1 MKEII
6 KRLDHRSG
14 LINSNTDYIVTC
26 IKDITSIISNTINSG
41 NKLMFC
47 GNGGSAAESQH
58 MAAEYC
64 ATLNHKN
71 FRSGMAAISLT
82 VDTSFITAWSN
93 DFGYLEV
100 FSRQIE
106 TLGKPGDVLI
116 CYSTSG
122 TSRNIAK
129 AASVAKSMDI
139 KVILFTGE
147 KQDIEIKNDCD
158 YVFHAPSSNTA
169 FIQELHTIL
178 GHEVCLGVENG
189 IPKNKQ

>member
-1 MKEII
+1 MSII
-6 KRLDHRSG
+6 KRLETRIS
-14 LINSNTDYIVTC
+14 LINSSMELIEKSVDTISSM
-26 IKDITSIISNTINSG
+26 IQKSISNNGKI
-41 NKLMFC
+41 MFC

-71 FRSGMAAISLT
+71 FRSGIPALSLT

-106 TLGKPGDVLI
+106 TIGNNGDILI

-122 TSRNIAK
+122 SSKNIVQAAK
-129 AASVAKSMDI
+129 MAKSIDI
-139 KVILFTGE
+139 KVVLFTGNN
-147 KQDIEIKNDCD
+147 QDIGIKQYCD
-158 YVFHAPSSNTA
+158 YVFHAPSLNTA
-169 FIQELHTIL
+169 FIQEIHTIL
-178 GHEVCLGVENG
+178 GHEVCLAVENKLK
-189 IPKNKQ
+189 I

>member
-1 MKEII
+1 MNIEERLNLRTELI
-6 KRLDHRSG
+6 KSNTKMI
-14 LINSNTDYIVTC
+14 INSIEE
-26 IKDITSIISNTINSG
+26 ITNVISESLKRN

-71 FRSGMAAISLT
+71 FRTGFAAISLT

-93 DFGYLEV
+93 DFGYTDI

-106 TLGKPGDVLI
+106 TLGNTGDVLI

-122 TSRNIAK
+122 TSKNILSAIRKAK
-129 AASVAKSMDI
+129 ALNI
-139 KVILFTGE
+139 KVVLFTGKNE
-147 KQDIEIKNDCD
+147 DIKIKDDCD
-158 YVFHAPSSNTA
+158 YVFYAPSLNTA
-169 FIQELHTIL
+169 LIQELHTIV
-178 GHEVCLGVENG
+178 GHEVCLNVEG
-189 IPKNKQ
+189 RMKLS

>member
-1 MKEII
+1 MSVT
-6 KRLDHRSG
+6 KRIESRLS
-14 LINSNTDYIVTC
+14 LISSSVKLIEESVEA
-26 IKDITSIISNTINSG
+26 IGSIIQESISNNGKI
-41 NKLMFC
+41 MFC

-71 FRSGMAAISLT
+71 FRSGIAAISLT

-93 DFGYLEV
+93 DFGYLDV
-100 FSRQIE
+100 FARQIE
-106 TLGKPGDVLI
+106 TLGKSGGVLI

-122 TSRNIAK
+122 TSKNIVK

-139 KVILFTGE
+139 SVILFTGE
-147 KQDIEIKNDCD
+147 KQNIEIINDCD

-178 GHEVCLGVENG
+178 GHEICLSVENG
-189 IPKNKQ
+189 ISKK

>member
-1 MKEII
+1 MSIT
-6 KRLDHRSG
+6 KRLETRLS
-14 LINSNTDYIVTC
+14 LISSSMELIEESVEV
-26 IKDITSIISNTINSG
+26 ISSIIQKSISTNGKI
-41 NKLMFC
+41 MFC

-71 FRSGMAAISLT
+71 FRSGIAALSLT

-106 TLGKPGDVLI
+106 TLGNEGDTLI

-122 TSRNIAK
+122 TSKNIIQ
-129 AASVAKSMDI
+129 AASMAKSLGI
-139 KVILFTGE
+139 KVVLFTGE
-147 KQDIEIKNDCD
+147 NKDLEIRDYCD
-158 YVFHAPSSNTA
+158 YIFHVPSLNTA
-169 FIQELHTIL
+169 FIQEMHTIL
-178 GHEVCLGVENG
+178 GHEVCLSVEKKID
-189 IPKNKQ
+189 IPS

>member
-1 MKEII
+1 MSII
-6 KRLDHRSG
+6 KRLETRLSLISSSMELIERSTEV
-14 LINSNTDYIVTC
+14 IS
-26 IKDITSIISNTINSG
+26 SIIQESISNNGKI
-41 NKLMFC
+41 MFC

-71 FRSGMAAISLT
+71 FRSGIAALSLT

-106 TLGKPGDVLI
+106 TLGNEGDTLI

-122 TSRNIAK
+122 TSKNIIQ
-129 AASVAKSMDI
+129 AAIKAKSLGI
-139 KVILFTGE
+139 KVVLFTGE
-147 KQDIEIKNDCD
+147 NKDIEIRDYCD
-158 YVFHAPSSNTA
+158 YIFHAPSLNTA
-169 FIQELHTIL
+169 FIQEMHTIL
-178 GHEVCLGVENG
+178 GHEVCLNVEDNWTT
-189 IPKNKQ
+189 KEL

>member
-1 MKEII
+1 MSII
-6 KRLDHRSG
+6 KRLETRIS
-14 LINSNTDYIVTC
+14 LISSSMELIEKSTEAIS
-26 IKDITSIISNTINSG
+26 SIIQESISNKGKI
-41 NKLMFC
+41 MFC

-71 FRSGMAAISLT
+71 FRSGIAALSLT

-106 TLGKPGDVLI
+106 TLGNEGDTLI

-122 TSRNIAK
+122 TSKNIIQ
-129 AASVAKSMDI
+129 AAIKAKSLGI
-139 KVILFTGE
+139 KVVLFTGE
-147 KQDIEIKNDCD
+147 NKDIEIRGYCD
-158 YVFHAPSSNTA
+158 YIFHAPSLNTA
-169 FIQELHTIL
+169 FIQEMHTIL
-178 GHEVCLGVENG
+178 GHEVCLNVEDNWTT
-189 IPKNKQ
+189 KEL